1 MAFLIAA
8 APRALGAEV
17 GAAAAGPDS
26 TWLPPPEEDLETL
39 EPLEEEHAV
48 VHAGALLRG
57 SVAGGRFR
65 MRRVGLQGRR
75 LGLAAEAGILLDGAR
90 VRPGARLVAERG
102 RVSIAGGRVSLAR
115 LPPLLAGAMRLTRAG
130 RRVPAP
136 RWGGISAGPSLGV
149 SAGAIDGAAVSF
161 GGRASVWSFAGTR
174 GDGSGEPLGGVGV
187 GITGGGTRV
196 SAALGAIA
204 PAARA
209 RTSRP
214 AGRFG
219 SVTVVRRERG
229 RVVALEAL
237 GGTEGRALL
246 ADLEERAEAVLFSAR
261 WRYLSWEE
269 RNVAAELSAETLGSE
284 SRARLTWRSWSNG
297 AEADD
302 GVLELETAGSPGGV
316 APVKIRLGAAGL
328 GGRGMRAPRDA
339 YGLVEATVA
348 RDSGRSLSVHA
359 VRRGSAA
366 GGATASSTTVGTRLD
381 WSAGSI
387 GDHSLLIE
395 STRIRRG
402 APAWGVALSPSGD
415 VTLRARSKPGLWVT
429 ARGGLGAGPWHLG
442 YALERGEDAAGP
454 KPWSGSVWLRRNSD

>member
-1 MAFLIAA
+1 M
-8 APRALGAEV
+8 
-17 GAAAAGPDS
+17 
-26 TWLPPPEEDLETL
+26 
-39 EPLEEEHAV
+39 
-48 VHAGALLRG
+48 
-57 SVAGGRFR
+57 
-65 MRRVGLQGRR
+65 
-75 LGLAAEAGILLDGAR
+75 
-90 VRPGARLVAERG
+90 
-102 RVSIAGGRVSLAR
+102 
-115 LPPLLAGAMRLTRAG
+115 
-130 RRVPAP
+130 
-136 RWGGISAGPSLGV
+136 
-149 SAGAIDGAAVSF
+149 
-161 GGRASVWSFAGTR
+161 
-174 GDGSGEPLGGVGV
+174 
-187 GITGGGTRV
+187 
-196 SAALGAIA
+196 
-204 PAARA
+204 
-209 RTSRP
+209 
-214 AGRFG
+214 
-219 SVTVVRRERG
+219 
-229 RVVALEAL
+229 
-237 GGTEGRALL
+237 
-246 ADLEERAEAVLFSAR
+246 
-261 WRYLSWEE
+261 
-269 RNVAAELSAETLGSE
+269 AAELSAETLGSE

>member
-1 MAFLIAA
+1 
-8 APRALGAEV
+8 
-17 GAAAAGPDS
+17 
-26 TWLPPPEEDLETL
+26 
-39 EPLEEEHAV
+39 
-48 VHAGALLRG
+48 
-57 SVAGGRFR
+57 
-65 MRRVGLQGRR
+65 
-75 LGLAAEAGILLDGAR
+75 
-90 VRPGARLVAERG
+90 
-102 RVSIAGGRVSLAR
+102 
-115 LPPLLAGAMRLTRAG
+115 MRLTRAG

-219 SVTVVRRERG
+219 SDTVVRRERG

-302 GVLELETAGSPGGV
+302 GV
-316 APVKIRLGAAGL
+316 KIRLGAAGL

-348 RDSGRSLSVHA
+348 RDSGRNLSVHA

-381 WSAGSI
+381 WRAGAI